1 MAQLAIQMT
10 ALVVLARL
18 LEPREY
24 GLMAIVTVAIG
35 IGEVFRDVGLS
46 TAAVQAKEISSAQR
60 SNLWWCA
67 TGIGSA
73 LAVLLLC
80 VAPLI
85 AGLYHQPELLLML
98 VAMSASFPIAGMASQ
113 LRAGFQREMRF
124 GALALITIVTGLVAL
139 GVAILAALSEWG
151 AWALVV
157 QNLTGATLSLIALL
171 LFSSWRPRR
180 YDRSVSV
187 KRYFRFG
194 LPLLGT
200 QIASYLSGNGDSAII
215 GLIAGP
221 GVVGLYSRAVQS
233 ARMPLNQIRTPIS
246 QVAFSALSRQQDDTH
261 LLTRFAERGQL
272 LLAYPMVLIAG
283 GISAAASPLV
293 AVMLGAGW
301 EGVVPYLH
309 FIAIGEGLNTMAM
322 TGGWL
327 YTVRART
334 ASLLKYT
341 LFSAAIRTALLIA
354 GLLALG
360 PLGAAIAVAIAP
372 LILWPISL
380 TWAGRVAGIPTRN
393 MLITS
398 YRIFAVGLI
407 SSSTTAVVVWAS
419 AALTPVAG
427 IALAVLTQLVVAGV
441 LAVIPAIR
449 RDYHSIWRAAMLARS

>member
-1 MAQLAIQMT
+1 M
-10 ALVVLARL
+10 
-18 LEPREY
+18 
-24 GLMAIVTVAIG
+24 
-35 IGEVFRDVGLS
+35 
-46 TAAVQAKEISSAQR
+46 
-60 SNLWWCA
+60 
-67 TGIGSA
+67 
-73 LAVLLLC
+73 
-80 VAPLI
+80 
-85 AGLYHQPELLLML
+85 
-98 VAMSASFPIAGMASQ
+98 
-113 LRAGFQREMRF
+113 
-124 GALALITIVTGLVAL
+124 
-139 GVAILAALSEWG
+139 
-151 AWALVV
+151 
-157 QNLTGATLSLIALL
+157 
-171 LFSSWRPRR
+171 
-180 YDRSVSV
+180 

-200 QIASYLSGNGDSAII
+200 QIASYLSSNGDSALI

-272 LLAYPMVLIAG
+272 LLAYPMALIAG

-327 YTVRART
+327 YTVRGRT